1 MRYLILLLG
10 IYIITPL
17 TSTAQEF
24 TASVRVTS
32 PTLQIADPKILES
45 LESSVQEFMSTQQ
58 WTDDEYLPEER
69 INLNLQ
75 LTITEDRSSTAFL
88 VDIGVQATRPVYGS
102 SYETPLI
109 SHLDKG
115 VPIVFEQFKPIIP
128 TTDNFTD
135 NLSSV
140 LSFYAYY
147 ILALDAD
154 SFSPFG
160 GEEYYLIAQDII
172 NAVPPAMASSD
183 KNWADTRNTR
193 TRYYMVENALN
204 PRFKPF
210 RRAYYDYH
218 RQGLDIMHKDID
230 SALETMTKS
239 LESINEVDK
248 AYPNTFLVQIFSNT
262 KANEISDIYK
272 QGQLDTRLKI
282 YSIMT
287 RIDPAN
293 SHKYEPIRRG

>member
-1 MRYLILLLG
+1 MIRYYLSIVLLG
-10 IYIITPL
+10 SLIQG
-17 TSTAQEF
+17 TSQEF

-45 LESSVQEFMSTQQ
+45 LENTVTEFMNTQQ
-58 WTDDEYLPEER
+58 WTSEEYLPEER
-69 INLNLQ
+69 ININIQ
-75 LTITEDRSSTAFL
+75 ITVTEDRSSNNFL
-88 VDIGVQATRPVYGS
+88 IDLGVQATRPVYGA

-109 SHLDKG
+109 SHLEKS
-115 VPIVFEQFKPIIP
+115 VPIVFEQFRPIIP
-128 TTDNFTD
+128 TKDNFTD

-147 ILALDAD
+147 ILALDHD

-160 GEEYYLIAQDII
+160 GEDFFLITQDIV
-172 NAVPPAMASSD
+172 NAVPPGMAASD
-183 KNWADTRNTR
+183 PNWADPRNTR

-218 RQGLDIMHKDID
+218 RQSLDLMHKDID
-230 SALETMTKS
+230 TALENMTKA
-239 LESINEVDK
+239 LEAINEVDK
-248 AYPNTFLVQIFSNT
+248 AYPNTFLVQIFANS
-262 KANEISDIYK
+262 KANEISDIFQ
-272 QGQLDTRLKI
+272 QGQLNTRLKI

-293 SHKYEPIRRG
+293 SHKYEPIRKG